1 MLEKREEFNINPLP
15 LRREHKNNNT
25 MAKKVIKNEMQMQ
38 KFNYEI
44 VCNIGSYQ
52 SIRIGGEWSVTDT
65 PTSEQVIGIDTEL
78 RQKVAEVVESR
89 KASVPQPQPQPQP
102 QPETKQEEE
111 KTENKPEPQPQPKQ
125 VDETLEFVPSNSPKF
140 QAILKKIQNG
150 TPEETVRKY
159 FRFDEKGEQII
170 AIAYSDLIKE
180 NGKPIEDLKDKLP
193 SKQDKPKDTHKDLP
207 KIPNQKS

>member
-1 MLEKREEFNINPLP
+1 
-15 LRREHKNNNT
+15 
-25 MAKKVIKNEMQMQ
+25 MAKKKNEMQMQ
-38 KFNYEI
+38 KFTYEI
-44 VCNIGSYQ
+44 VCNIGNYQ
-52 SIRIGGEWSVTDT
+52 SIRIGGEWSVTDA
-65 PTSEQVIGIDTEL
+65 PTTEQVISIDSEL

-89 KASVPQPQPQPQP
+89 KASAQPQPQP
-102 QPETKQEEE
+102 QPENKEN
-111 KTENKPEPQPQPKQ
+111 KPENKPEPQPQPKQ

-159 FRFDEKGEQII
+159 FRFDERGEQVI

-193 SKQDKPKDTHKDLP
+193 HKDKPKDTHKDLP

>member
-1 MLEKREEFNINPLP
+1 
-15 LRREHKNNNT
+15 
-25 MAKKVIKNEMQMQ
+25 MAKKVIKNEM
-38 KFNYEI
+38 KIEKYTYEI
-44 VCNIGSYQ
+44 VVNVGNYQ

-65 PTSEQVIGIDTEL
+65 PTSEQVISIDAEL
-78 RQKVAEVVESR
+78 RQKVAEVIESR
-89 KASVPQPQPQPQP
+89 KASVPQPQPE
-102 QPETKQEEE
+102 QPENKEN
-111 KTENKPEPQPQPKQ
+111 KENKPENKSENKQEENKPQPQAEKP
-125 VDETLEFVPSNSPKF
+125 VDTSLELVPSNSPKF

-159 FRFDEKGEQII
+159 FRFDERGEQVI

-193 SKQDKPKDTHKDLP
+193 KKEDKTKDTHKDLP

>member
-1 MLEKREEFNINPLP
+1 
-15 LRREHKNNNT
+15 
-25 MAKKVIKNEMQMQ
+25 MAKKKNEMQMN
-38 KFNYEI
+38 KFTYEI
-44 VCNIGSYQ
+44 VVNVGNYQ

-65 PTSEQVIGIDTEL
+65 PTTEQVINIDAEL

-89 KASVPQPQPQPQP
+89 KTSAQPQP
-102 QPETKQEEE
+102 QPETKQEEN
-111 KTENKPEPQPQPKQ
+111 KTENKSEPKQ
-125 VDETLEFVPSNSPKF
+125 AEKPQQEQKPVDETLELVPSNSPKF

-159 FRFDEKGEQII
+159 FRFDEKGEQVI

-180 NGKPIEDLKDKLP
+180 GGKPIEDLKDKLP
-193 SKQDKPKDTHKDLP
+193 YKDKPKDKPNKDLP

>member
-1 MLEKREEFNINPLP
+1 
-15 LRREHKNNNT
+15 
-25 MAKKVIKNEMQMQ
+25 MAKKIIKNEMQIE
-38 KFNYEI
+38 KFTYEI
-44 VCNIGSYQ
+44 VLNVGSYQ
-52 SIRIGGEWSVTDT
+52 SVRIGGEWSVTDT

-89 KASVPQPQPQPQP
+89 KASAQSQA
-102 QPETKQEEE
+102 ENKTEN
-111 KTENKPEPQPQPKQ
+111 KTENKPEPKQ

-159 FRFDEKGEQII
+159 FRFDEKGEQVI
-170 AIAYSDLIKE
+170 AVAYSDLIKE
-180 NGKPIEDLKDKLP
+180 NGKPIEEVKDKLP
-193 SKQDKPKDTHKDLP
+193 HKDKPKDTHKDLP